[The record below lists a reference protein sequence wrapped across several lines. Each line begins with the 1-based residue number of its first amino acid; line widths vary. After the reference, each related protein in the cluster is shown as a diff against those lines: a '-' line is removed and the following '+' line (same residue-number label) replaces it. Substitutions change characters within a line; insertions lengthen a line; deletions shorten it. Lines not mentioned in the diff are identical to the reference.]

1 MKDFLIN
8 SQNLNNNANF
18 RMKHTYTTYGASI
31 QYDNKT
37 LIKQANKINEQSKAI
52 DDEGRFSGY
61 ASVFN
66 VKDNTNDLVMPG
78 AFRDNLK
85 YPEKIRLLWQH
96 DTLKPIGRVNTL
108 YEDKHG
114 LYVECQILLDLSQG
128 REAYFLIKKGVIK
141 HMSIGYNAEDF
152 FHKGNIRYIR
162 KIKLWE
168 VSLVTF
174 AANKEAKITDIDL
187 KALSENAKKLEQAAT
202 KLNWI

>member
-1 MKDFLIN
+1 
-8 SQNLNNNANF
+8 
-18 RMKHTYTTYGASI
+18 MKHTYTTYGESI

-96 DTLKPIGRVNTL
+96 DTLDLLHNL
-108 YEDKHG
+108 
-114 LYVECQILLDLSQG
+114 IL
-128 REAYFLIKKGVIK
+128 R
-141 HMSIGYNAEDF
+141 
-152 FHKGNIRYIR
+152 
-162 KIKLWE
+162 
-168 VSLVTF
+168 
-174 AANKEAKITDIDL
+174 
-187 KALSENAKKLEQAAT
+187 
-202 KLNWI
+202 